1 MGARTGIAWRWPGSG
16 APHRPP
22 DPSTSVI
29 ADDPAALVLLGG
41 ILLVIGVVLPRLTRR
56 WRKGGAN
63 VKKR

>member
-1 MGARTGIAWRWPGSG
+1 
-16 APHRPP
+16 
-22 DPSTSVI
+22 VI